1 MMDRQNVT
9 LSIPRDV
16 LKKAKHLAIDKQT
29 TLSGLLTSTLEGLV
43 AHEENYREA
52 CKRQLQLLDKG
63 LDLGLQ
69 GQVSWTREEVH
80 ER

>member
-1 MMDRQNVT
+1 MERQNVT

-16 LKKAKHLAIDKQT
+16 LRKAKHLAIDKQT
-29 TLSGLLTSTLEGLV
+29 TLSGLLTSTLEELV
-43 AHEENYREA
+43 AREENYREA
-52 CKRQLQLLDKG
+52 YKRQLQLLDQG

-69 GQVSWTREEVH
+69 GQVNWNREEVH